1 MTDIIWQQHNY
12 HRNEPQN
19 NKVQLKH
26 YGPEQPERIHF
37 NVSDD
42 HIKTIQFSI
51 QDSTKHTFSSVNNKS
66 DSETVNKSQ
75 PPPVSGQDLLLDRRT
90 NTVNSKWSI
99 ATDDNQ
105 NQQVC
110 FQNS

>member
-12 HRNEPQN
+12 HRTEPQN

-42 HIKTIQFSI
+42 HIKTIRFSI
-51 QDSTKHTFSSVNNKS
+51 HDSTKHTFSTVNNNSK
-66 DSETVNKSQ
+66 SETLVNTSQ
-75 PPPVSGQDLLLDRRT
+75 PPPVSGQDLLLDRRN
-90 NTVNSKWSI
+90 NTVNNKWSI
-99 ATDDNQ
+99 ATEDNQ
-105 NQQVC
+105 NQQV
-110 FQNS
+110 